1 MMNREERRNVAKLTI
16 KTDNMYYMGLDV
28 PYDDKIEVLMNG
40 VPFVNP
46 ERLSEGD
53 VAMLQGLL
61 ANADVCPVFTATPTG
76 FTYRA
81 SDNTR
86 RVRDDEN
93 GNWYVDMAPA
103 VSHSSEESVLKT
115 IEESGMIENPLLFKR
130 WVCAQTFRML
140 NYKSRNGEGW
150 DTYMRER
157 LTYKYQFDMLRDEVY
172 RLSRMEKSH
181 GHDFEVESKFWTF
194 STIYSIYMENIN
206 KVKTHMRRERYNLY
220 LNTVGGHYLHITKKE
235 DADRIIGECNT
246 LIRKFRSVRTY
257 KGVLNIMD
265 ELKVMPLMPSKSTK
279 LNNWKSIY
287 RGYGGF
293 YTLYNLFG
301 WHGVTLKDKTMEE
314 SILYIEDLL
323 EGDYFSDPW
332 KFHYLL
338 KEVIEEN
345 DFNLSKSIAKVNR
358 HRMEI
363 K

>member
-28 PYDDKIEVLMNG
+28 PYDKTIEVFMDD
-40 VPFVNP
+40 VPWANIEKMSDDEIAVLST
-46 ERLSEGD
+46 RLGMADEHPIY
-53 VAMLQGLL
+53 L
-61 ANADVCPVFTATPTG
+61 AKPTG
-76 FTYRA
+76 FTYHA
-81 SDNTR
+81 
-86 RVRDDEN
+86 DEN
-93 GNWYVDMAPA
+93 AKIIHEVAHEVA
-103 VSHSSEESVLKT
+103 VAENHEDSNTVLKT

-172 RLSRMEKSH
+172 RLSKMEKSH

-220 LNTVGGHYLHITKKE
+220 LNTAGGHYLHITKKE
-235 DADRIIGECNT
+235 DAERIISECNT

-257 KGVLNIMD
+257 KGVLNVMD
-265 ELKVMPLMPSKSTK
+265 ELKVMPLMPPKSTK

-301 WHGVTLKDKTMEE
+301 WHGITLKDKTMEE

-323 EGDYFSDPW
+323 DGDYFSDPW

-345 DFNLSKSIAKVNR
+345 NFNLSESIARINR
-358 HRMEI
+358 RMEI